1 MKEKLQ
7 WFLLCIVVVAL
18 MIVMNSCGVIYEGKY
33 GKYTL
38 TPTGTVV
45 IKPKYAQQPT
55 SDKD

>member
-1 MKEKLQ
+1 MKARFSIFSALVLVVMC
-7 WFLLCIVVVAL
+7 FL
-18 MIVMNSCGVIYEGKY
+18 NGCGVVYEGKY
-33 GKYTL
+33 GEYTL